1 MKYAIVRTDGITEI
15 REDLH
20 PLQEGAIVLTDEQYD
35 QLISGL
41 YILQNGQIVANP
53 NPQNKIGA

>member
-1 MKYAIVRTDGITEI
+1 MKYAIVRTDGITEA
-15 REDLH
+15 REDSY

-35 QLISGL
+35 NLISGL